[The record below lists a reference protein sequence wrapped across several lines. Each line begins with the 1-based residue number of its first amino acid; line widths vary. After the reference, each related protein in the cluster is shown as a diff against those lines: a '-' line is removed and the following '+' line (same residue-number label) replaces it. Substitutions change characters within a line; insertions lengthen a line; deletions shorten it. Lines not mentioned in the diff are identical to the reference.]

1 MRAFGEVSSFPR
13 FKLAFVRNRF
23 EEVIV
28 NGWGCNR
35 QILAESAFCLRKRK
49 SQEKMECTFSA
60 EANSLFSEGD
70 CLFLSPIMAFRKFLK
85 HDL

>member
-28 NGWGCNR
+28 NGWGLE
-35 QILAESAFCLRKRK
+35 QTDLAESAFCLRKRT
-49 SQEKMECTFSA
+49 SQEKMACTFSA

-70 CLFLSPIMAFRKFLK
+70 CLFLGPIMTFRKFLK